1 MPRWIE
7 DDQERMRRVET
18 NTASH
23 CMHDVD
29 LDEVCPDCAE
39 EADYEGE
46 NDDELMAALQVR
58 RQGDPKPLAELKAKM
73 KGKAHASRA

>member
-7 DDQERMRRVET
+7 DDQERMRQVDSSTDTHCTHGVEL
-18 NTASH
+18 
-23 CMHDVD
+23 DVACD
-29 LDEVCPDCAE
+29 DCVE
-39 EADYEGE
+39 DADYEGE

-73 KGKAHASRA
+73 KGRQYTK